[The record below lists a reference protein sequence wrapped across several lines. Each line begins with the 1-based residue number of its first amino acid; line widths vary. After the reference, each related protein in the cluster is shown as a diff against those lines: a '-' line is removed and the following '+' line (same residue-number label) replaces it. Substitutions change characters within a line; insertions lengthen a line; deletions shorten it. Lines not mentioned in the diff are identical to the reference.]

1 MFNSVIIKKGEIVE
15 SQILI
20 MKSNDGLIDLIH
32 IIELSV
38 QD

>member
-1 MFNSVIIKKGEIVE
+1 MVDIIKKGEIVE
-15 SQILI
+15 SRILM
-20 MKSNDGLIDLIH
+20 MKSIDRLIDLIH